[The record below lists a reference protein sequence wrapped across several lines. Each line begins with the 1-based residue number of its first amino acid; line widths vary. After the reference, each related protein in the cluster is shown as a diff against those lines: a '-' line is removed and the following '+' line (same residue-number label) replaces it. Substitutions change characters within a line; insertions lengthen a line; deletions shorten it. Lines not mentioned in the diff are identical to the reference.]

1 MSTKPFVLMLE
12 SDPDDRYITEHTLAE
27 LGYDFLVKFLT
38 KGSEL
43 INYLSG
49 RDKPFVIILDDNPID
64 ATGIEIL
71 ETLKSN
77 HELRHI
83 PVVMISE
90 GATANHITEC
100 YRKGASTVI
109 KKPSTLEGTKE
120 KIGTFFKYWFEV
132 AELLP
137 R

>member
-1 MSTKPFVLMLE
+1 MTSKPFVLMLE

-27 LGYDFLVKFLT
+27 LGYDFPVKFLT

-43 INYLSG
+43 ISQLSKNE
-49 RDKPFVIILDDNPID
+49 KPFVIILDDNPID
-64 ATGIEIL
+64 GNGIEIL
-71 ETLKSN
+71 EKLKR
-77 HELRHI
+77 EPDYRHI

-90 GATANHITEC
+90 VATASHITEC
-100 YRKGASTVI
+100 YTKGASTVI
-109 KKPSTLEGTKE
+109 TKPSTLEETKE

-137 R
+137 G